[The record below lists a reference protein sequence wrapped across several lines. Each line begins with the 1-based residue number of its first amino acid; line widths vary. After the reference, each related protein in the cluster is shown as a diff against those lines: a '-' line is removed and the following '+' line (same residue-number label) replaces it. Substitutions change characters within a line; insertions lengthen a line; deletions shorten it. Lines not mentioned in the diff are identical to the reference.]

1 MGYKKASTEDV
12 DSVVPDEWG
21 GMWFLRDAL
30 GAERLGMTVLELEPD
45 GKGREHDH
53 AKDGQEEV
61 YLVVDGEV
69 DVDLTDRDE
78 TVTLRK
84 DEAIRVDADE
94 KRRIANRGDE
104 RAKLVLA
111 GA

>member
-30 GAERLGMTVLELEPD
+30 GAENLGVTVLELEPD

-53 AKDGQEEV
+53 AEDGQEEV
-61 YLVVDGEV
+61 YLVVEGEV
-69 DVDLTDRDE
+69 DVDLTERDE
-78 TVTLRK
+78 TVTLGE
-84 DEAIRVDADE
+84 DEALRVDPDE
-94 KRRIANRGDE
+94 ARRIVNRGDD